1 MQRPTPER
9 RTAMIYDKLENIG
22 RYKGMNKHLDTA
34 IDYIL
39 HNDLSSRPSG
49 RTELDGDNVY
59 INVMEAAAGPLET
72 RKYEIH
78 KKYMDIQIDL
88 AGTEAIH
95 TGDMSAMSIESYD
108 AASDFGS
115 VQCPDLASCTI
126 GPGNFLLCMAEEPH
140 KPGIAVSDDIRLK
153 KCVFKVHI

>member
-1 MQRPTPER
+1 
-9 RTAMIYDKLENIG
+9 MIYDKLANIG
-22 RYKGMNKHLDTA
+22 RYKGMGKNLDTA

-39 HNDLSSRPSG
+39 HSDLSSLPLG

-59 INVMEAAAGPLET
+59 INVMEATAGPLET
-72 RKYEIH
+72 RGYEIH

-88 AGTEAIH
+88 SGTEIIH
-95 TGDMSAMSIESYD
+95 TGDMGAMSIDSYD
-108 AASDFGS
+108 DASDFGT

-126 GPGNFLLCMAEEPH
+126 GPGNFILCMAEEPH
-140 KPGIAVSDDIRLK
+140 KPGIAASDDTALK